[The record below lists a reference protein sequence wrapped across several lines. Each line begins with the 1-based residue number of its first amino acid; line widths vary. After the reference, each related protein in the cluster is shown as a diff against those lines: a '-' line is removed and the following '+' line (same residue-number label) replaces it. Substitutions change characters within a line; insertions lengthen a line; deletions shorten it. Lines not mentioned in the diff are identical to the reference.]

1 MQLSIN
7 SKKDSGITKQR
18 KKESTLIWYVFLL
31 PVIIGIVVF
40 MVYPVLDSFRL
51 SFFASNGVKE
61 TFVGLGNYTTLMKE
75 QVFWKSLYNTFF
87 MAICQVA
94 IAVPLGFV
102 IAVFIN
108 NLPHFKD
115 LFKVLFFM
123 PYITSLIAAS
133 MVFMYLFHPSM
144 GPINYLLNM
153 FGLPSINW
161 LSQPNSARW
170 AIVILGVW
178 NWIGFVVVICIANLQ
193 TIPAQLYEA
202 SEIDGANAFQKFL
215 YITIPKMMPTFSFL
229 LIMGFIRTLQRF
241 GETYTIGGAEG
252 SPMRS
257 LYTIVGFIYD
267 RGFGGTE
274 YGLAA
279 AAAYVLFMIIMVITF
294 INMKVSKMKV

>member
-1 MQLSIN
+1 MQLSLKTQKN
-7 SKKDSGITKQR
+7 KVSSSR
-18 KKESTLIWYVFLL
+18 KEGTLIWYLFLL
-31 PVIIGIVVF
+31 PVLIGIIFF

-51 SFFASNGVKE
+51 SFYASNGVQE
-61 TFVGLGNYTTLMKE
+61 SFVGLTNYTNLLKE
-75 QVFWKSLYNTFF
+75 RVFWKAIYNTFF
-87 MAICQVA
+87 MAIFQII

-102 IAVFIN
+102 IATLIN

-133 MVFMYLFHPSM
+133 MVFMYLFHPTM
-144 GPINYLLNM
+144 GPINYLLSM
-153 FGLPSINW
+153 FGIEGINW
-161 LSQPNSARW
+161 LAEPSSARW
-170 AIVILGVW
+170 AVIVLGVW
-178 NWIGFVVVICIANLQ
+178 NWIGFVIVICIANLQ

-202 SEIDGANAFQKFL
+202 AEIDGANALQKFL
-215 YITIPKMMPTFSFL
+215 FITIPKMMPTFSFL

-274 YGLAA
+274 YGLAS
-279 AAAYVLFMIIMVITF
+279 AAAYVLFIIIMIITV
-294 INMKVSKMKV
+294 INMKASKMKV